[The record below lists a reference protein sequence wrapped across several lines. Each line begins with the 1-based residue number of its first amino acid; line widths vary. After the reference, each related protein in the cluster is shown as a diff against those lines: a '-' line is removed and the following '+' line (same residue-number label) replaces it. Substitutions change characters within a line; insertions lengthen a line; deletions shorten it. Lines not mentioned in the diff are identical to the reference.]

1 MREVCRISPDS
12 ILPDRGGVLGHTG
25 MAPRAEPA
33 AGVARLVERAVALL
47 GRHAR
52 PVAVFEEIP
61 PSEFARVLE
70 GEGSNVSPNPVEAI
84 RPRAER
90 AGLFALTLGREVQ
103 DEIGALFETGEFP
116 LGYLLDAAASAAA
129 ERFARVVVARFLEAL
144 VARGAAAA
152 DRTALDYSPGYC
164 GWHVTGQ
171 RRLFERLGPGEI
183 GISLGESC
191 LMDPLK
197 SVSGAI
203 LVGPAEIHRIEAAY
217 PCCAACSDRH
227 CRERS
232 GRPVALRPS

>member
-1 MREVCRISPDS
+1 MREVCRVSPGS
-12 ILPDRGGVLGHTG
+12 ILPDRDGVLGRTG

-33 AGVARLVERAVALL
+33 PGVARLVERALALP

-61 PSEFARVLE
+61 TSEFARVLE
-70 GEGSNVSPNPVEAI
+70 GEGGNLSPNPVEEI
-84 RPRAER
+84 HPKAER

-103 DEIGALFETGEFP
+103 DEIGALVETGEFP

-129 ERFARVVVARFLEAL
+129 ESFARAVAARFLEAL
-144 VARGAAAA
+144 VAGGAAAP

-171 RRLFERLGPGEI
+171 RRLFERLAPGEI
-183 GISLGESC
+183 GISLNESC

-203 LVGPAEIHRIEAAY
+203 LVGPAEIHRFEAAY
-217 PCCAACSDRH
+217 PCCAACSDRD

-232 GRPVALRPS
+232 GRPVALRPA